1 MTDTTHCLYVEDDS
15 MSREVMRMMMQR
27 VPCVKKLTI
36 FEDSADFAARINT
49 LTPIPSLILLDIH
62 VAPMDGFAMLA
73 QLRADPRFAASR
85 IVALTASVMNEEVA
99 QLRASGFDG
108 AIAKPL
114 NLQSFPTLIDRIMC
128 GEPVWYIA

>member
-27 VPCVKKLTI
+27 VPHVEALTI
-36 FEDSADFAARINT
+36 FEDSANFAARINT
-49 LTPIPSLILLDIH
+49 LTPVPGLILLDIH

-73 QLRADPRFAASR
+73 QLRADPRFATSR
-85 IVALTASVMNEEVA
+85 IVALTASVMNEEVT
-99 QLRASGFDG
+99 QLRTSGFDG

-114 NLQSFPTLIDRIMC
+114 SLQSFPALIDRIMR
-128 GEPVWYIA
+128 GESVWHIA